1 MIYKI
6 LRYRIKRFFLIFLI
20 GLATISAFAQQ
31 VSEQERMRLIEERLR
46 NLAVTVNGLNE
57 KVQLS
62 VSGVSAQE
70 FLRALAQSNNL
81 NINIDPS
88 LNFKIYNNFR
98 NETATN
104 VLLFLAKQYQLDI
117 NIIGSIMSVTK
128 VAEPKVIYQPRD
140 PNIRYQKDKDL
151 LSLELNND
159 TLSKVAK
166 KITELSGNNIIVPN
180 NLLQQR
186 ITTFLSNAPFET
198 ALEKMAFANNLKLI
212 KTADQVYVIQSLSE
226 GEELFINQD
235 KQTDIRRNI
244 KSNPSNGANLGGQNF
259 QIQVRN
265 GIDNKTKLLN
275 VDAVN
280 TSILD
285 LIKSSSAEAGINY
298 FLYSDIK
305 GNITTKV
312 RNINYN
318 DFLSSLFQGTDY
330 TYKVENNIYLIGDR
344 KLEGLRT
351 SKVIQLQYR
360 SLDTVLAM
368 IPNDWRKGVEIKE
381 FKEQNML
388 LLSGSTPQINE
399 IENYINKIDR
409 LVPMVLIEVTLVDIR
424 KGKTIKTG
432 IRAGISDS
440 VKTGGTILPGIDYTF
455 GANAINDFL
464 SRIGKNNSF
473 NLGRVS
479 PNFYVGLSALEQ
491 NNNVEVRSV
500 PKLSTL
506 NGHPANL
513 SIGSKRYYSTRTQ
526 NVIPSLTTQTVVT
539 EQFTPV
545 EANLSIN
552 IRPVVS
558 GDDQVTLN
566 IDIDISDFIGNPPIN
581 QPPPTSTSKFKSIIR
596 AKNEDMI
603 VLGGL
608 ERTESSENGD
618 GVPLLSRI
626 PVIKWLF
633 SSREK
638 SNTKL
643 VTLVFIKP
651 TITYQ

>member
-1 MIYKI
+1 M
-6 LRYRIKRFFLIFLI
+6 IFLI